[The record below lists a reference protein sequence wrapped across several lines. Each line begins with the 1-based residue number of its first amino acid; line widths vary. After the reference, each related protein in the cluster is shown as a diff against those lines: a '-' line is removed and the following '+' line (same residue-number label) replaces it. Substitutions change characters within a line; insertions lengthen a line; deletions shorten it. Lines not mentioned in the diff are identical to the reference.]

1 MRRLPCLPGLLI
13 LLILL
18 SANPAAAAADFAEAA
33 AAVERGLGQAQSQQ
47 AQTQRER
54 AERKR
59 LLQER
64 LAGLREQVRLENEA
78 LTRAQARLE
87 QAGRHRQ
94 DLAKQLAMEKGGL
107 DELAGNVRAAAR
119 DLLTMAQRS
128 PCTAEAPG
136 RLGELAGYLAD
147 DHFPGLAEIERLI
160 ELYFAEI
167 QADGQ
172 VVTRQGPLVDRQG
185 AEISGAITRLGG
197 FTTLYQAEGETGF
210 ALISPTSGRLLAVE
224 AAPSWWEQRALAS
237 YLDGSSRTAPLDIST
252 GAALRQLSHQSDFWE
267 WLQSGGPLVY
277 PIILVG
283 FIALGL
289 VVERLAFLGRVRT
302 NTDVLMGQVNA
313 LVDQGDFAGAE
324 QVAGTQAGRPV
335 GNIIKAGLELRGCPA
350 EAVESGLSEAMLRE
364 LPRLERFLTALKVL
378 AAVAPLLGL
387 LGTVTGMINTFNV
400 ITIHGNSEP
409 RFMAGGISEALITT
423 ELGLVVAIPVLVAG
437 ALLSRKAQR
446 LIGDMEEKAVSLS
459 AALMREG
466 A

>member
-1 MRRLPCLPGLLI
+1 MKRLLCMISLIGLALAAPAWAA
-13 LLILL
+13 
-18 SANPAAAAADFAEAA
+18 SNFAAAAAG
-33 AAVERGLGQAQSQQ
+33 VERDLDQAQAQQ
-47 AQTQRER
+47 AQAQRETS
-54 AERKR
+54 KR
-59 LLQER
+59 RQALQER

-78 LTRAQARLE
+78 LNRAQASLDKASQRRRE
-87 QAGRHRQ
+87 
-94 DLAKQLAMEKGGL
+94 LAQQLAAEKGGL

-128 PCTAEAPG
+128 PYTAEDPG
-136 RLGELAGYLAD
+136 RLEALSDYLAD
-147 DHFPGLAEIERLI
+147 ERFPGLAEIERLI

-167 QADGQ
+167 QAGGQ
-172 VVTRQGPLVDRQG
+172 IVTRRGPLVDRQG
-185 AEISGAITRLGG
+185 AEVSGAITRLGG
-197 FTTLYQAEGETGF
+197 FTTLYQAQGETGF
-210 ALISPTSGRLLAVE
+210 ALVSPTSGRLLAVE
-224 AAPSWWEQRALAS
+224 ARPSWWERRTLAS
-237 YLDGSSRTAPLDIST
+237 YLDGSSQTAPLDISA
-252 GAALRQLSHQSDFWE
+252 GAALRQLSHQPDFWA
-267 WLQSGGPLVY
+267 WLHSGGPLVY

-289 VVERLAFLGRVRT
+289 VVERLIFLGRVRS
-302 NTDVLMGQVNA
+302 NTDVLMAEVNA
-313 LVDQGDFAGAE
+313 MVLQDDLDGALR
-324 QVAGTQAGRPV
+324 VAETQSGRPV
-335 GNIIKAGLELRGCPA
+335 GNIIKAGLALRGCSA
-350 EAVESGLSEAMLRE
+350 EALESGLSEAMLRE

-437 ALLSRKAQR
+437 ALLTRKAQR
-446 LIGDMEEKAVSLS
+446 LIGDMEEKAVALS